1 MLDDCFGIAYDEDE
15 SCLLED
21 SSEEADMLG
30 AQHDNDNMSAAID
43 LQKFTIVLVSIA
55 FVLRATKR
63 LFRPC
68 TPWICSTL
76 LSKFR

>member
-30 AQHDNDNMSAAID
+30 AQHDNDNMSAVID
-43 LQKFTIVLVSIA
+43 LQKFTIVP
-55 FVLRATKR
+55 T
-63 LFRPC
+63 C
-68 TPWICSTL
+68 
-76 LSKFR
+76 